1 MALAGKAPAIEIR
14 VLESVDILAG
24 FSCGTPDLDEW
35 LRDDAVRLQ
44 DCGAVAVYIARA
56 DEKIVGYLSLLSD
69 CIRVNS
75 RERKDMRFSHDD
87 HPSIPAVKI
96 AHLAVQLELQGQ
108 GIGTALL
115 RFASDRA
122 FLVAESVGCR
132 LLTLDAYPE
141 RVSWY
146 EDHGFERNKLVAKEA
161 ASEWKCPDACPEH
174 RKIDGERIS
183 MRLDLAGDDVP
194 EWMKD

>member
-1 MALAGKAPAIEIR
+1 MAIVDKPPLIEIR
-14 VLESVDILAG
+14 LLDPGDSLAG
-24 FSCGTPDLDEW
+24 FSCGTSDLDEW

-44 DCGAVAVYIARA
+44 DRGSVAVYVARS
-56 DEKIVGYLSLLSD
+56 DNKIVGYVSLLSD

-75 RERKDMRFSHDD
+75 RERKDLKFSHDD

-96 AHLAVQLELQGQ
+96 AHLAVQRELQKK

-115 RFASDRA
+115 RFASDKA
-122 FLVAESVGCR
+122 FVVAESVGCR

-146 EDHGFERNKLVAKEA
+146 ESHGFVRNKQVAKEA
-161 ASEWKCPDACPEH
+161 ASEWKCPDGCPEH
-174 RKIDGERIS
+174 RKVDGERVS
-183 MRLDLAGDDVP
+183 MRLDLTGDEIPD
-194 EWMKD
+194 WMKD